1 MLFVLSSVR
10 SKQYSLHRYDG
21 CIVAGWL
28 LISTASS
35 FSLGPREETNEI
47 DWLVNY

>member
-1 MLFVLSSVR
+1 MMAASWL
-10 SKQYSLHRYDG
+10 
-21 CIVAGWL
+21 AGWL